1 MWQEA
6 VLLNGHRKCRSS
18 KDSEKVFGR
27 RLRSVAVMLVEMD
40 VLRWIR
46 QSEVVLEVF
55 FWGCQVKGNTSLVYP
70 CELSACGPQNTSE
83 GKLTYIL
90 FNYYSTMFMFRIQDV
105 FRCSVFLLLL

>member
-27 RLRSVAVMLVEMD
+27 RLRSVTVMLVEMD

-46 QSEVVLEVF
+46 QSKVVLEVF
-55 FWGCQVKGNTSLVYP
+55 LWGLSGN
-70 CELSACGPQNTSE
+70 G
-83 GKLTYIL
+83 
-90 FNYYSTMFMFRIQDV
+90 
-105 FRCSVFLLLL
+105 